1 MAGVRG
7 AWSGVRLS
15 ALGGG
20 CRHCR
25 YAVNAESDPTS
36 WLATS
41 GQSAPRLRGNDSRQY
56 TAKKQRTE
64 AKARPEPKQEPKQE
78 PKPKPEPEAEAEA
91 EAT

>member
-15 ALGGG
+15 APGGG
-20 CRHCR
+20 FRHCR

-64 AKARPEPKQEPKQE
+64 AKARPEPKQEPE
-78 PKPKPEPEAEAEA
+78 PEPEAEAEA
-91 EAT
+91 EAEAT